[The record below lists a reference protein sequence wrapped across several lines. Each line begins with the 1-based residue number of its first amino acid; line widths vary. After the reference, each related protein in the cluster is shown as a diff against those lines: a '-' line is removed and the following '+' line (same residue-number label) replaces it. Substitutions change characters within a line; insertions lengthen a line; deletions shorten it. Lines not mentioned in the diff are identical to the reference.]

1 VLARLQDRLA
11 SPLPHRA
18 VGIADERGIRVALII
33 RLELHDRTDI
43 QPFPSGLLPI
53 QVGDDPPGPDG
64 PRLMNQMGRGALQA
78 SMTVG
83 TRDVHLITTHLKSKL
98 LSFPGGF
105 VPADEDQR
113 ARFAAYALYRRASEA
128 TTLRSHLDALP
139 NGSAREMAVI
149 LTGDMNDEVDAA
161 TTQILNGRRRTS
173 RRPSDCRSSIARWE

>member
-1 VLARLQDRLA
+1 
-11 SPLPHRA
+11 
-18 VGIADERGIRVALII
+18 
-33 RLELHDRTDI
+33 
-43 QPFPSGLLPI
+43 
-53 QVGDDPPGPDG
+53 
-64 PRLMNQMGRGALQA
+64 
-78 SMTVG
+78 
-83 TRDVHLITTHLKSKL
+83 LKSKL

-128 TTLRSHLDALP
+128 TTLRSHLDALL
-139 NGSAREMAVI
+139 NGSGREMAVI